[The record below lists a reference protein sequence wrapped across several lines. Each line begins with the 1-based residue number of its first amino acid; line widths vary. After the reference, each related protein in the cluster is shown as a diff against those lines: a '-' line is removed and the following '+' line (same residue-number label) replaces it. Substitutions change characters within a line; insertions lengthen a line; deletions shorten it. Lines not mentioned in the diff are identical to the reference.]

1 MPDIVLVDTV
11 SLQICHINTGF
22 VSIIVLLPVFTR
34 VSGAWWL
41 LKNTY
46 LNFKFYNQPLN
57 IYSE

>member
-1 MPDIVLVDTV
+1 MSDIVLVDKV
-11 SLQICHINTGF
+11 SLRICHINTGF
-22 VSIIVLLPVFTR
+22 GSIIVLLPVFAR

-46 LNFKFYNQPLN
+46 LNFKFYKQPLN